1 MYDPATNFSSLLAMI
16 LDVLGTS
23 VSGLFLPIVTMII
36 TPLFSIL
43 QLFQ

>member
-1 MYDPATNFSSLLAMI
+1 MYDPATNFSSLLAMFF
-16 LDVLGTS
+16 DVLGTS
-23 VSGLFLPIVTMII
+23 ISALFLPMVTLII